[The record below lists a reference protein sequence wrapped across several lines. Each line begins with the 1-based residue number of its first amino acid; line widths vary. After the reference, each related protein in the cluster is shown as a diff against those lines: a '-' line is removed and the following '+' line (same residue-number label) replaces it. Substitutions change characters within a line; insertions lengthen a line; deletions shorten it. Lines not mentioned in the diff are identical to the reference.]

1 MKKENIIHII
11 YAIALLVTLTTV
23 LTYDYFTTQETR
35 YILGTEINKLNRELE
50 LTKTALRQSIDDLNE
65 KSTTLEKSLSSEIE
79 RKDTQIRAL
88 SGEIETVRTQSS
100 EQLEELQ
107 SRVSSLKTEFSDF
120 SDIIEEVIPAV
131 VSVQS
136 NIGKGSGFFVDTRG
150 YIVTNYHVIDGA
162 TAAQVKTTN
171 GNIYSIRI
179 VGIQKNA
186 DIAVLKIEETVP
198 RLRFGSSDGVRVG

>member
-88 SGEIETVRTQSS
+88 SGEIETVRTQS
-100 EQLEELQ
+100 
-107 SRVSSLKTEFSDF
+107 
-120 SDIIEEVIPAV
+120 
-131 VSVQS
+131 
-136 NIGKGSGFFVDTRG
+136 
-150 YIVTNYHVIDGA
+150 
-162 TAAQVKTTN
+162 
-171 GNIYSIRI
+171 
-179 VGIQKNA
+179 
-186 DIAVLKIEETVP
+186 
-198 RLRFGSSDGVRVG
+198 